1 MGKTGNSNSSHILK
15 FMTIFLQME
24 AMNGNC
30 VKFDKELIRGKP
42 RVFSDEFKGQGN
54 PLQHQMD
61 TMSVN
66 SEIA

>member
-1 MGKTGNSNSSHILK
+1 
-15 FMTIFLQME
+15 MTIFLQVE

-30 VKFDKELIRGKP
+30 VKFDKEIIRGKP
-42 RVFSDEFKGQGN
+42 RVFTDEFKGQGN